1 MADPPDAGDDTPTD
15 GIRLLEAALS
25 TVFEEGTVVGAFL
38 CLSIAVL
45 YVIWRIV
52 VWLLTLQRSRAAA
65 RSQEAQAKRL
75 QEMAAA
81 MERAR
86 AEERARYAANPFR
99 FHVPGS
105 VSFDEVMRGS
115 PAGGSGAAGDHGS
128 AGPFEGRRSVVSM
141 RSPMVSAYAAAAA
154 VPVSNHSGS
163 SGSAASSAVGSV
175 DRGPAAFSTVTTV
188 ETLPESNSG
197 ADAAGAALAASGISV
212 RRLGSGSKSNRRLSA
227 MARDAEQP
235 SSGHIAELRKSAVV
249 PAQALAMLRGA
260 GAGGTGSPATMA

>member
-1 MADPPDAGDDTPTD
+1 MSDPSDDSGDTPTD

-45 YVIWRIV
+45 YVIWRAV
-52 VWLLTLQRSRAAA
+52 QWLLTLQRSRAAA
-65 RSQEAQAKRL
+65 RMQEAQAKRL

-105 VSFDEVMRGS
+105 VTFDEAMRGTGGAS
-115 PAGGSGAAGDHGS
+115 GGTSSGGSSGS
-128 AGPFEGRRSVVSM
+128 ADIGASGPLEGRRSIVSM

-154 VPVSNHSGS
+154 VGASSSAGSGPSAPAVAPDSGGDVLAAADAMSSALAS
-163 SGSAASSAVGSV
+163 SGV
-175 DRGPAAFSTVTTV
+175 
-188 ETLPESNSG
+188 
-197 ADAAGAALAASGISV
+197 SV

-235 SSGHIAELRKSAVV
+235 SSGHIRELRKSAVV
-249 PAQALAMLRGA
+249 PIAAVPTASQ
-260 GAGGTGSPATMA
+260 GTGSA

>member
-1 MADPPDAGDDTPTD
+1 MSDPSDDSGDAPTD

-45 YVIWRIV
+45 YVIWRAV
-52 VWLLTLQRSRAAA
+52 QWLLTLQRSRTEA
-65 RSQEAQAKRL
+65 RMQEAQAKRL

-105 VSFDEVMRGS
+105 VTFDDVMRGS
-115 PAGGSGAAGDHGS
+115 GGQSAGAAGGGGASSSGS
-128 AGPFEGRRSVVSM
+128 ADGGAPGPLEGRRSIVSM

-154 VPVSNHSGS
+154 VGASSSAGSATTTSPATLDPGADPHAAAADAMSSALAS
-163 SGSAASSAVGSV
+163 SGV
-175 DRGPAAFSTVTTV
+175 
-188 ETLPESNSG
+188 
-197 ADAAGAALAASGISV
+197 SV

-235 SSGHIAELRKSAVV
+235 SSGHIRELRKSAVV
-249 PAQALAMLRGA
+249 PIAALPAA
-260 GAGGTGSPATMA
+260 SQGTGSS